1 MADREEIQKFL
12 NETYLFSGLDDA
24 TLARI
29 ADCGT
34 IRKFAKDA
42 VLYEEGDDALDAYL
56 LLSGMVRFTIKS
68 GSRSILANSVMRS
81 RTVFGWATLIPDQ
94 TKRIGSAVALEPS
107 EILLLHGDK
116 LLEVLRDDPKAGFTV
131 MQRLAGMIAR
141 GFMETRP

>member
-1 MADREEIQKFL
+1 MVDREEIPKFL
-12 NETYLFSGLDDA
+12 NETYLFSGLGDT
-24 TLARI
+24 TLAHI

-34 IRKFAKDA
+34 VRKYAKDA
-42 VLYEEGDDALDAYL
+42 IVYEEGDDALDAYL

-116 LLEVLRDDPKAGFTV
+116 LLQVLREDPRAGFTV